1 MTVLGIIAGFWL
13 SCAVI
18 VVGAYFVSERKK
30 R

>member
-13 SCAVI
+13 LCAVI
-18 VVGAYFVSERKK
+18 VVGAYFVSERNQ